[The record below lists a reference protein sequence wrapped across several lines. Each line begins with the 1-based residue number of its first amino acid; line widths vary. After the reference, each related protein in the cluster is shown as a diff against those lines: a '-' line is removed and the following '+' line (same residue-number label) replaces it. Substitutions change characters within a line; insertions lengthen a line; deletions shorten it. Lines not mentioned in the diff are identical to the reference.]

1 MTTFCECGLG
11 LNNLGVSSCQSV
23 MKTIKKHIFVSIY
36 SSTGERNGIKV
47 SDLVNGKLTSDY
59 IGGKIHAVNPSDR
72 WFATPNVYEN
82 VESSRTDPTTEEFS
96 SGLIQKVQNGVQTFM
111 GSILQVDSSLA
122 SRILSNGCSDFGVYE
137 IDKDGS
143 LRGEKGIDANGIEV
157 LYPIKINKGSLNSYD
172 VPEVEGTSVQRVMVT
187 FQFDGTVSEINLKK
201 IENVNIEIDM
211 LKIASNM
218 DGVFTDGNDVTSI
231 TGNDVYVFFG
241 AEYGGSFGSPI
252 PIQGQAGDGSNWEV
266 LDTDGI
272 TDLSIS
278 QVTESDPGFYH
289 IELNNSISGL
299 SVTVNYVGTSTDPT
313 QITFS
318 GSSIIQAQQ

>member
-1 MTTFCECGLG
+1 MTTFCECGSG

-47 SDLVNGKLTSDY
+47 SDLVGGKLTSDY
-59 IGGKIHAVNPSDR
+59 IGGKIHAVNGSDR
-72 WFATPNVYEN
+72 WYATPNVYEN

-96 SGLIQKVQNGVQTFM
+96 SGLIQKVQNGVQTFT
-111 GSILQVDSSLA
+111 GSILQVDSTLA

-143 LRGEKGIDANGIEV
+143 LRGEKGIDANGVEV

-172 VPEVEGTSVQRVMVT
+172 VPEVEGTSVQRIMVT

-211 LKIASNM
+211 LKIASNI
-218 DGVFTDGNDVTSI
+218 DGVFTDGAGTTS
-231 TGNDVYVFFG
+231 GSDVYVFFG
-241 AEYGGSFGSPI
+241 VEYGGSFGSPI
-252 PIQGQAGDGSNWEV
+252 PIQGQAGNPSDWEV

-272 TDLSIS
+272 TDLAIS
-278 QVTESDPGFYH
+278 SVTEGAAGYYNISLSD
-289 IELNNSISGL
+289 SISGAT
-299 SVTVNYVGTSTDPT
+299 VTVNYVGTSTDPT
-313 QITFS
+313 QVTFS
-318 GSSIIQAQQ
+318 GSSVLDAQP